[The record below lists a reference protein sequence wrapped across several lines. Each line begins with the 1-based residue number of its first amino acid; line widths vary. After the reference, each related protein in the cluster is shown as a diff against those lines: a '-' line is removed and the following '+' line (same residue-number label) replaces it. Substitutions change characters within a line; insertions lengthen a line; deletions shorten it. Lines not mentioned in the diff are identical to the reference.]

1 MDILL
6 DQEHV
11 IDQDFNDCNLSLRD
25 VIDISNLT
33 SEDLLKTSNLDLE
46 LLNNPQ
52 FEVGQMMMNS
62 DEIDCVAKEL
72 IEDVIASISNT
83 KNNLGC
89 RNATKSCVI
98 DISNFTAKDFFDSQ
112 NFNFDSEFKST
123 GSLDLKLVN
132 LPVQVEEERKLVV
145 FKPVAVSP
153 KEVTVIPKSSPSQH
167 KSSPH
172 IERRMPKF
180 NKLSK
185 FISELRD
192 FEAQLVNVSISKNDK
207 VNSDRKRKQD
217 VKSCIKIDLDTGF
230 YSEELA
236 RNAKK
241 PRQVSSKHKKV
252 LKVDPQDSLEFVD
265 ELGFENSTKPE
276 IDIFPI
282 SKSADDSDKDFETT
296 KKVSP
301 LRCSYCQKFFITI
314 AGLSTHIKHCS
325 KFAKKLSDII
335 DESCSFKEFQNSS
348 KSFKMSCQQPGR

>member
-6 DQEHV
+6 DQKQV
-11 IDQDFNDCNLSLRD
+11 IDQDFNDGNISLRD

-33 SEDLLKTSNLDLE
+33 SEDLLKTNNLDLE

-83 KNNLGC
+83 QNNLGC
-89 RNATKSCVI
+89 SNATKSCVI

-123 GSLDLKLVN
+123 GSLDLKLVKF
-132 LPVQVEEERKLVV
+132 PVQVEEGRKLVV

-153 KEVTVIPKSSPSQH
+153 EEVTVIPKRSPTQH

-180 NKLSK
+180 NKMSK

-192 FEAQLVNVSISKNDK
+192 FEAQLVNVSITKNDTK
-207 VNSDRKRKQD
+207 INTDRKRKQD
-217 VKSCIKIDLDTGF
+217 VKSCIKIDSDTGY
-230 YSEELA
+230 YSDEPA

-241 PRQVSSKHKKV
+241 PRQVSSKHKRV
-252 LKVDPQDSLEFVD
+252 LKADPQDNLEFVD

-276 IDIFPI
+276 IDMLSIC
-282 SKSADDSDKDFETT
+282 KSADDSDKDFETT
-296 KKVSP
+296 NHVST

-335 DESCSFKEFQNSS
+335 DESCSSIEFQNSS
-348 KSFKMSCQQPGR
+348 KS